1 MAPNCPSPTSRLRGK
16 DFIVIK
22 RFLVNLKMFLN
33 IILYINQWKVWIC
46 DPFVKQSTYLEFQK
60 AIIIVS
66 KVKLKKIFWAR
77 NYHKGKRGK
86 SPLSFFENR
95 KKLTCFSQKRALNL
109 EKCSLFFRAFWT
121 KNSNFFLWDLSFVCH
136 TWNVY
141 VNRDFVSECQAT
153 MQFVSCLIV
162 YLINSLDG
170 FYWKHFKLN
179 K

>member
-66 KVKLKKIFWAR
+66 KVKLKKLFWAR

-86 SPLSFFENR
+86 SLLSFFENR
-95 KKLTCFSQKRALNL
+95 KKLTCFSQKRALNFPVFQSIL
-109 EKCSLFFRAFWT
+109 DKKQQFFSAGLFF
-121 KNSNFFLWDLSFVCH
+121 C
-136 TWNVY
+136 
-141 VNRDFVSECQAT
+141 VSY
-153 MQFVSCLIV
+153 MKCLC
-162 YLINSLDG
+162 
-170 FYWKHFKLN
+170 
-179 K
+179 

>member
-1 MAPNCPSPTSRLRGK
+1 MAPNCPPPPTSRLRGK

-22 RFLVNLKMFLN
+22 RFLVNLKMFLD

-66 KVKLKKIFWAR
+66 KVQLKKIFWAC

-95 KKLTCFSQKRALNL
+95 KKLTCFSQKKALNL

-121 KNSNFFLWDLSFVCH
+121 KNSKFFPAGLFFC
-136 TWNVY
+136 
-141 VNRDFVSECQAT
+141 
-153 MQFVSCLIV
+153 VSCMKCLC
-162 YLINSLDG
+162 
-170 FYWKHFKLN
+170 
-179 K
+179 